1 MREGT
6 VLGDRTAA
14 IGGGHLSPRVRQ
26 GLVVAQLALSL
37 VLLSTAGLFGK
48 SLVNLM
54 RHSPGFQAENVL
66 TFSVDAAGG
75 GYTADRGVAL
85 YHTISNGLGA
95 LPGVESVSIA
105 DSAPFSDSE
114 SASNVTVEGYTGADG
129 EDMNADF
136 DTVGPGFFRTLGT
149 RWWPGANSPTATCRV
164 RRRWRS

>member
-1 MREGT
+1 
-6 VLGDRTAA
+6 
-14 IGGGHLSPRVRQ
+14 
-26 GLVVAQLALSL
+26 
-37 VLLSTAGLFGK
+37 
-48 SLVNLM
+48 M